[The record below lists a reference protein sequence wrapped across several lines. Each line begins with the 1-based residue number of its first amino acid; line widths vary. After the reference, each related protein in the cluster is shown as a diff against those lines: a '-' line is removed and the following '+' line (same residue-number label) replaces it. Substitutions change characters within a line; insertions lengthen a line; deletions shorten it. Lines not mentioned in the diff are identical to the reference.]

1 MKWKF
6 GLIVLGLAVGLSP
19 LFGLGNNCNDSE
31 AGHNSTIALADENT
45 PDETYSGIIGSGE
58 TSVPWTLENGT
69 LTLKSGTMPPFS
81 GSLMQKR
88 SGQLLYALQKGNSAG
103 LTTTDFKN
111 KVSKIDIANTL
122 TLSPDSSF
130 LFAGFK
136 NVTDYSNLKNIDAS
150 QVTDMSYMF
159 YANSAL
165 RTFTAPK
172 FLDANNHSLAN
183 MFGLNQNLVYL
194 DLSEIDSSHI
204 TSINNL
210 TQACAILL
218 VINLANFS
226 SQNINSVDG
235 FSSIFDTQ
243 DVVTDITLSPSII
256 LNQTTVK
263 EPDLSITTFTGNWV
277 DVGNGNVTLLSK
289 TPSLFYHNLPDN
301 YLYYDPQG
309 STSFDSTAA
318 LFAAYDGSTS
328 TPRGNV
334 HYVLEP
340 SDTSRIPGPL
350 PVTPTPAPTPNTPA
364 PAEPD
369 TATSQPF
376 IVTATKKIGF
386 YSSKDFS
393 AASRL
398 AWFVQKPQLKQ
409 PTFTV
414 IGTAKSTAGNARYQ
428 VRDTNP
434 GSATYGQTGYITAQS
449 AYITQAYYERA
460 PKVVTVINPGGINGY
475 DSAAL
480 KQPRT
485 AYKQGTRLAVKKV
498 VTHGATTRFLLTNGK
513 YISANKH
520 FVTAGQHKVPAKVQ
534 AKTAVNRY
542 STVNLTKKNKHYPKK
557 THAIFK
563 VLGWDYSR
571 GTSTT
576 AAGTL
581 RYRVAG
587 GYITANPKYVKAL
600 N

>member
-1 MKWKF
+1 MKWKL
-6 GLIVLGLAVGLSP
+6 GLIALGVAVGLSP
-19 LFGLGNNCNDSE
+19 LFGYGNSRNNSE
-31 AGHNSTIALADENT
+31 AGHNFTVALADET
-45 PDETYSGIIGSGE
+45 TSDETYSGIIGSGE
-58 TSVPWTLENGT
+58 TSVPWTLEDGT
-69 LTLKSGTMPPFS
+69 LTLKGGTLPPFS
-81 GSLMQKR
+81 GGLIQKLN
-88 SGQLLYALQKGNSAG
+88 GKLLYDLQQGNTDK
-103 LTTTDFKN
+103 LTVNDFKN
-111 KVSKIDIANTL
+111 KVSKIDISNTL
-122 TLSPDSSF
+122 TLSPDSSY

-159 YANSAL
+159 YANSVL
-165 RTFTAPK
+165 QTFTAPK
-172 FLDANNHSLAN
+172 FLDTNNHSLDH
-183 MFGLNQNLVYL
+183 MFSSDGRLTYL

-210 TQACAILL
+210 TPGCSSLL

-226 SQNINSVDG
+226 SQNISSTG
-235 FSSIFDTQ
+235 FSDIFDAA
-243 DVVTDITLSPSII
+243 DIVTDITLSPSII

-263 EPDLSITTFTGNWV
+263 EPNLSIGSFTGNWV

-289 TPSLFYHNLPDN
+289 TPSTLYYNLTDN
-301 YLYYDPQG
+301 YLYYDPKG

-318 LFAAYDGSTS
+318 LFAAYDGSDS
-328 TPRGNV
+328 TPSGNV

-340 SDTSRIPGPL
+340 SDTSRIPGPP
-350 PVTPTPAPTPNTPA
+350 PVTPIPTPNNPAPT
-364 PAEPD
+364 EPD
-369 TATSQPF
+369 TATFQPF
-376 IVTATKKIGF
+376 AVTATKKIGL

-414 IGTAKSTAGNARYQ
+414 IGTTKSTAGNARYQ
-428 VRDTNP
+428 VRDTTR
-434 GSATYGQTGYITAQS
+434 GSATYGQTGYITTQS
-449 AYITQAYYERA
+449 AYVTRTYYESA
-460 PKVVTVINPGGINGY
+460 PEVVTVINPGGINGY

-480 KQPRT
+480 KQPQK
-485 AYKQGTRLAVKKV
+485 AYKQGTRLTVKKV
-498 VTHGATTRFLLTNGK
+498 VTHNATTRFLLTNGK
-513 YISANKH
+513 YVSANKH
-520 FVTAGQHKVPAKVQ
+520 FVTAGQYKVPTKVQ

-542 STVNLTKKNKHYPKK
+542 ATVNLTKKNKHYPKK
-557 THAIFK
+557 AHAVFK

-576 AAGTL
+576 TAGTL

-587 GYITANPKYVKAL
+587 GYITANPEYVKAL

>member
-6 GLIVLGLAVGLSP
+6 GLIVLGIAVGLSP
-19 LFGLGNNCNDSE
+19 LFGLGNNRDNSE
-31 AGHNSTIALADENT
+31 AGYNSTVALADDNT
-45 PDETYSGIIGSGE
+45 PDETYSGTIGSGE

-69 LTLKSGTMPPFS
+69 LTLKGGTMPPFS
-81 GSLMQKR
+81 GSLMQKAR
-88 SGQLLYALQKGNSAG
+88 GQLLLALQKGNADG
-103 LTTTDFKN
+103 LTITDFTS
-111 KVSKIDIANTL
+111 KVSKINISNTL
-122 TLSPDSSF
+122 KLSPDSSF
-130 LFAGFK
+130 LFKNFS
-136 NVTDYSNLKNIDAS
+136 NVTDYLNLKNIDAN
-150 QVTDMSYMF
+150 QVTDMSFMF
-159 YANSAL
+159 SGNSAL
-165 RTFTAPK
+165 KAFTAPR
-172 FLDANNHSLAN
+172 FLDANNHSLTN
-183 MFGLNQNLVYL
+183 MFNADSNLAYL

-204 TSINNL
+204 TSIQSL
-210 TQACAILL
+210 TPLCTKLL

-226 SQNINSVDG
+226 SQNMNSTDG
-235 FSSIFDTQ
+235 FSNIFDAA

-289 TPSLFYHNLPDN
+289 TPSLLYHNLPDN
-301 YLYYDPQG
+301 YLYYDPKG
-309 STSFDSTAA
+309 STSFDSTAD

-328 TPRGNV
+328 TPSGNV

-340 SDTSRIPGPL
+340 SDTSRIPEPL
-350 PVTPTPAPTPNTPA
+350 PVTPKPTPTPNTPA
-364 PAEPD
+364 PTEPD
-369 TATSQPF
+369 TAISQPF
-376 IVTATKKIGF
+376 VVTATKKIGF

-393 AASRL
+393 DASRL
-398 AWFVQKPQLKQ
+398 AWFVPKPQLKQ
-409 PTFTV
+409 LTFTV
-414 IGTAKSTAGNARYQ
+414 IGTAKSTAGHARYQ

-449 AYITQAYYERA
+449 AYITQAYYESA

-485 AYKQGTRLAVKKV
+485 TYKQGTRLTIKKV

-520 FVTAGQHKVPAKVQ
+520 FVTAGQYKVPAKVQ

-542 STVNLTKKNKHYPKK
+542 STVNLTKKNKHYTKK
-557 THAIFK
+557 THVVFK
-563 VLGWDYSR
+563 VLGWDYSK

>member
-235 FSSIFDTQ
+235 FSSIFDAQ

-328 TPRGNV
+328 TPSGNV

-340 SDTSRIPGPL
+340 SDTSRIPEPL
-350 PVTPTPAPTPNTPA
+350 PVTPKPTPTPNTPA
-364 PAEPD
+364 PTEPD
-369 TATSQPF
+369 TAISQPF
-376 IVTATKKIGF
+376 VVTATKKIGF

-393 AASRL
+393 DASRL
-398 AWFVQKPQLKQ
+398 AWFVPKPQLKQ
-409 PTFTV
+409 LTFTV
-414 IGTAKSTAGNARYQ
+414 IGTAKSTAGHARYQ

-449 AYITQAYYERA
+449 AYITQAYYESA

-485 AYKQGTRLAVKKV
+485 TYKQGTRLTIKKV

-520 FVTAGQHKVPAKVQ
+520 FVTAGQYKVPAKVQ

-542 STVNLTKKNKHYPKK
+542 STVNLTKKNKHYTKK
-557 THAIFK
+557 THVVFK
-563 VLGWDYSR
+563 VLGWDYSK